1 MSTIVL
7 PGQTFLDIALV
18 LTGDADNAYEIAKA
32 NGILVSDM
40 PPVGQIIEASG
51 KSNRLVL
58 EHYTSRG
65 IKPATAI
72 DVEVSLKIF
81 DKTFDFTFE

>member
-32 NGILVSDM
+32 NGMLVSDM
-40 PPVGQIIEASG
+40 PSVGHTIEASG
-51 KSNRLVL
+51 KANRLVL
-58 EHYTSRG
+58 EHYMSRN

-72 DVEVSLKIF
+72 EVEVSLKIF
-81 DKTFDFTFE
+81 DNTFDFTFE